1 MYVRREVLGMP
12 ILNPEEGSSSSGSLA
27 EVTWTLVGES
37 SKVAQTEQL
46 SVALVVNPCIS
57 EIKVI
62 NV

>member
-37 SKVAQTEQL
+37 SKVAQNGT
-46 SVALVVNPCIS
+46 
-57 EIKVI
+57 IKCCTGCESLYFR
-62 NV
+62 NKSN